1 MTLLHAI
8 LLGIVEGLTEFL
20 PVSSTAHLMLTSEL
34 LRLPATESL
43 KTFEIA
49 IQFGAILAVVW
60 LHWKKLLTSPA
71 VWARVGAAFIP
82 TAIIGFLLHDTVKNV
97 FLESIPTVLWSL
109 SLGGIVLIA
118 FSSLFREKQSDTQE
132 VEAISIKT
140 AMLIGIA
147 QALAIVPGVSRAAAT
162 IVGGQLLGISRKT
175 IVEFSFLLAVP
186 TIGAAAGY
194 DLLQSADALS
204 TADILPLLTGAFV
217 SFVVA
222 ALTIRWF
229 LKTVK
234 RTPLSVFGIERIAVA
249 LLFLLWWM

>member
-34 LRLPATESL
+34 LRLPTTESL

-60 LHWKKLLTSPA
+60 LHREKLFTSTA
-71 VWARVGAAFIP
+71 VWARVLAAFIP
-82 TAIIGFLLHDTVKNV
+82 TAIIGFVLHDVIKDV
-97 FLESIPTVLWSL
+97 LLESIPTVLWSL

-118 FSSLFREKQSDTQE
+118 FSVFFKEKKSDAVE
-132 VEAISIKT
+132 VEEITLRT
-140 AMLIGIA
+140 AVLIGVA

-162 IVGGQLLGISRKT
+162 IVGGQLLGVSRKT

-194 DLLQSADALS
+194 DLLKSRDALS
-204 TADILPLLTGAFV
+204 AADIPLLLTGAVV
-217 SFVVA
+217 SFIVA
-222 ALTIRWF
+222 ALTIKWF
-229 LKTVK
+229 LKTVS
-234 RTPLSVFGIERIAVA
+234 RTPFAVFGIERIVIAV
-249 LLFLLWWM
+249 LFFLWWM